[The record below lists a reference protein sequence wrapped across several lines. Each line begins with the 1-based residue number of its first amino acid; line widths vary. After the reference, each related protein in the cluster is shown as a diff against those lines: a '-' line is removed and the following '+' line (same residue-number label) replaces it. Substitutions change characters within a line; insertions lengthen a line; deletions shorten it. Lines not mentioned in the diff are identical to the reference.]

1 MYNINTI
8 SFLVSSLND
17 TLTLVGR
24 NNNGANVYKQQ
35 VRNLINSGYINQQ
48 DADLIFELI
57 NLSYINDDEKW
68 QVETDK
74 LNYFVQSMDVI
85 LSNNQDKRTIE
96 NIVYYMERE
105 ADTLGKKKVIKAIK
119 NIFEIKDMSSPVKLK
134 GNSNFGTHNFTT
146 TTTTT
151 TEETFNK
158 LRSIFGT
165 DLTNIIIEFSNVDAV
180 CSGDIRYYRTSANKI
195 FNPECQSKE
204 TKFYLDKMMKAFDK
218 DSISIRVCVI
228 EEQGDAC
235 RPCKVLVE
243 NKAATKIVREFIKEY
258 KGLHK

>member
-17 TLTLVGR
+17 TITIVGR
-24 NNNGANVYKQQ
+24 NNKGANVYKQQ

-48 DADLIFELI
+48 DADLIFELV

-68 QVETDK
+68 QVEADK
-74 LNYFVQSMDVI
+74 LNYFIQSMDVI

-96 NIVYYMERE
+96 NIIYYMERE
-105 ADTLGKKKVIKAIK
+105 ANTLGKKKVIKAIK
-119 NIFEIKDMSSPVKLK
+119 NIFEIKDMPSPVELK
-134 GNSNFGTHNFTT
+134 GNSNFGTHNFNTT
-146 TTTTT
+146 II

-165 DLTNIIIEFSNVDAV
+165 DLTNITIEFRNVDAV
-180 CSGDIRYYRTSANKI
+180 CSGDIIYHRISANKI

-204 TKFYLDKMMKAFDK
+204 TKFYLDKIIKAFDK
-218 DSISIRVCVI
+218 DSINIRVGI
-228 EEQGDAC
+228 MEEQGDAC
-235 RPCKVLVE
+235 RPCKVLIQ
-243 NKAATKIVREFIKEY
+243 NKAATKVVRDFIREY